1 MKYLISNFPCQIVG
15 KESFRLVE
23 NLKYELQDIDDSFYT
38 VFGENQELPIC
49 INFKDLC
56 TNKSHAN
63 ILCFD
68 YGCDDYTI
76 LFSRAI
82 LPNSV
87 NILKLQNSEL
97 VISLSG
103 ELTISIDSE
112 CILQTNVEKLNFSH
126 YEMWEDFCIIFFEG
140 KRNYLVI
147 IKDKQICCADY
158 YDEVNKEE
166 KEIYFMKRLYD
177 SLNHGKVYMLKD
189 KTFDSYLIYLD
200 DEDMNL
206 NSEFT
211 MVVFLDAL
219 MAGNFEYCNRLLSED
234 IRQEDASK
242 IVDFFPKFDDYIPLA
257 NNSVAMIEKNT
268 LAGIFKFDI
277 VDSKIENII
286 EN

>member
-49 INFKDLC
+49 LNFKDLC
-56 TNKSHAN
+56 TNKSNAN

-268 LAGIFKFDI
+268 LASIFKFDI